1 MEAGT
6 AEAIRRLADAL
17 EMKGAIIKLPQD
29 WEYSGVWYGSNS
41 VG

>member
-17 EMKGAIIKLPQD
+17 EMKGAIIKLT
-29 WEYSGVWYGSNS
+29 SRLGVLRSL
-41 VG
+41 VRIK